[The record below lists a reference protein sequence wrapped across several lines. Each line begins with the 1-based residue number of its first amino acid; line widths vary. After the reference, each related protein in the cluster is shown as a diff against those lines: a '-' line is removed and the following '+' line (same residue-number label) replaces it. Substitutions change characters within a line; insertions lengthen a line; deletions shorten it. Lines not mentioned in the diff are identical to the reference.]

1 VILVEHGSALRHTIE
16 HGRQDRVGRFLGHLG
31 RSRYGGGGDERRPA
45 IRQLAGHARN
55 LKPDLTRSNAP

>member
-31 RSRYGGGGDERRPA
+31 CLRHGGGG
-45 IRQLAGHARN
+45 G
-55 LKPDLTRSNAP
+55 